1 MHLRRWFQALP
12 DAARWRPPS
21 LCAVCHGWGSQRVC
35 DECRER
41 FNPPLRR
48 CRRCAIEVPAGVAA
62 GVAVCGRCLTAP
74 PAFERTLAAFD
85 YAYPWDSLLVR
96 FKFGEALDL
105 VPVLAQGLQRAIAR
119 SGEPAPGWI
128 LPVPLGPQRLR
139 ERGFNQAWEVARRLG
154 NGGAGRADARLLLRL
169 RDSPHQLSLKP
180 GERAANVRGA
190 FAVEPL
196 RRAELKG
203 RDVALVDDVMT
214 TGATAD
220 EAARVLLQAGAASVR
235 VWVVARTPAPKDR

>member
-35 DECRER
+35 DECSQR
-41 FNPPLRR
+41 FNPPMPR

-62 GVAVCGRCLTAP
+62 CGRCLTAP

-85 YAYPWDSLLVR
+85 YAYPWDNLLVR

-105 VPVLAQGLQRAIAR
+105 APVLAQGLRRAVAQ
-119 SGEPAPGWI
+119 SGDPPPAI
-128 LPVPLGPQRLR
+128 VLPIPLGPQRLR
-139 ERGFNQAWEVARRLG
+139 ERGFNQAWEVAWRLADG
-154 NGGAGRADARLLLRL
+154 LPGRADARLLLRL

-235 VWVVARTPAPKDR
+235 VWVVARTPAPQDR